1 MLCGLSIRNIV
12 LIDSLDLSFYRGLTV
27 LSGETGAG
35 KSILLD
41 ALGVALGGRV
51 DTSMR
56 RDGAPQASVTA
67 TFEIKN
73 HEFLEEFFD
82 KSGLSVNGPEEQLLH
97 LRRVIND
104 DGRTRA
110 FINDQ
115 PVTANMLREIG
126 DLLVEIQGQFDAQGL
141 LNSKTHLKFLDI
153 FANHTELLS
162 RVAEAYSLLSNAKL
176 KLKRATEE
184 LSINESR
191 KEYLEIAVE
200 ELASLKPIEGE
211 EAKLLETRSE
221 LMNAEKIIIAL
232 NEALQFIGGEG
243 GAITLVAKAQKTLDK
258 TSDRITKELESL
270 ERAANELSETESVV
284 GRLATEIEL
293 DTSYLEEIDERLN
306 SIRTLARKHGVTPDE
321 LNSKYQEFCNQ
332 LRMVEDEA
340 SQIEALERELEST
353 KAKFIEDADALSKSR
368 ITAGKRLD
376 QAIISELKPLK
387 LAQSKFQ
394 ATIESCDESGWSV
407 YGWDKV
413 TFQIST
419 NPGTPLGPLQ
429 KVASGG
435 ELSRLLL
442 ALRVALSAATPL
454 PTLIFDEVDAGVG
467 GAVAAAVGR
476 RLKRLGEK
484 IQVLVVTHSPQVA
497 AEGHVHWKIV
507 KDDTTGLQ
515 RTAAKELA
523 KTERVEE
530 IARMLSGEMITE
542 EARAASLKLL
552 EN

>member
-12 LIDSLDLSFYRGLTV
+12 LIDSLDLSFSRGLTV

-56 RDGAPQASVTA
+56 REGAPQASVTA
-67 TFEIKN
+67 TFEVQN
-73 HEFLEEFFD
+73 HELLEEFFD
-82 KSGLSVNGPEEQLLH
+82 KSGLSVNESEKQLLY

-115 PVTANMLREIG
+115 PVTANMLRDIG

-141 LNSKTHLKFLDI
+141 LNSRTHLKFLDI

-162 RVAEAYSLLSNAKL
+162 RVAAAYSLLSDAKL
-176 KLKRATEE
+176 KLKKATEE
-184 LSINESR
+184 SSINESR
-191 KEYLEIAVE
+191 KEYLKIAVE

-211 EAKLLETRSE
+211 GAKLLETRSE

-258 TSDRITKELESL
+258 TSDRIIKQIGSL
-270 ERAANELSETESVV
+270 ERAATELGETELVL
-284 GRLATEIEL
+284 GRIATEIEL
-293 DTSYLEEIDERLN
+293 DTSHLEKIDERLN
-306 SIRTLARKHGVTPDE
+306 SIRALARKYGVTPDE
-321 LNSKYQEFCNQ
+321 LNAQYQEFSNQ
-332 LRMVEDEA
+332 LRMIDDDA
-340 SQIEALERELEST
+340 SQVQTLERELELAR
-353 KAKFIEDADALSKSR
+353 AKFIEDADALSKSR
-368 ITAGKRLD
+368 AKASNRLN

-394 ATIESCDESGWSV
+394 ATIEACDESGWSI

-515 RTAAKELA
+515 RTTAKELA

-530 IARMLSGEMITE
+530 IARMLSGEMITK

>member
-12 LIDSLDLSFYRGLTV
+12 LIDSLDLSFSRGLTV

-153 FANHTELLS
+153 FANHTQLLS

-332 LRMVEDEA
+332 LRMVEDES

>member
-12 LIDSLDLSFYRGLTV
+12 LIDSLELSFSKGLTV

-67 TFEIKN
+67 TFEIRN

-340 SQIEALERELEST
+340 SQIEALERELEAT

-368 ITAGKRLD
+368 VKAGKRLD

-515 RTAAKELA
+515 RTTAKELA

>member
-12 LIDSLDLSFYRGLTV
+12 LIDSLDLSFSRGLTV

-41 ALGVALGGRV
+41 ALGVALGRRV

-73 HEFLEEFFD
+73 HEFIKEFFD
-82 KSGLSVNGPEEQLLH
+82 KFGLSVNDPEEQLLH

-141 LNSKTHLKFLDI
+141 LNSRTHLKFLDL

-162 RVAEAYSLLSNAKL
+162 RVAETYSLLSNAKL
-176 KLKRATEE
+176 KLKRLTEE
-184 LSINESR
+184 LSINKNR
-191 KEYLEIAVE
+191 KEYLEAAIE
-200 ELASLKPIEGE
+200 ELALLKPIDGE

-243 GAITLVAKAQKTLDK
+243 GAITLVARAQKTLDK

-270 ERAANELSETESVV
+270 ERAATELSETESVV

-293 DTSYLEEIDERLN
+293 DTSHLEEIDERLN

-321 LNSKYQEFCNQ
+321 LNAQYQEFSSQ
-332 LRMVEDEA
+332 LRMIEDEA
-340 SQIEALERELEST
+340 SRIQTLERELEST
-353 KAKFIEDADALSKSR
+353 RAKFIEDATALSKSR
-368 ITAGKRLD
+368 VKAGKRLD
-376 QAIISELKPLK
+376 QSIISELEPLK
-387 LAQSKFQ
+387 LAHSKFQ
-394 ATIESCDESGWSV
+394 TTIETNDESGWSV
-407 YGWDKV
+407 YGWDNA

-419 NPGTPLGPLQ
+419 NPGTTLGLLQ

-497 AEGHVHWKIV
+497 AEGHAHWKIV

-515 RTAAKELA
+515 RTTAKELA

>member
-153 FANHTELLS
+153 FANHTQLLS
-162 RVAEAYSLLSNAKL
+162 RVAEAYSLLSNAKS

>member
-12 LIDSLDLSFYRGLTV
+12 LIDSLDLSFSRGLTV

-67 TFEIKN
+67 TFEIQN

-82 KSGLSVNGPEEQLLH
+82 KSGLSINGLEEQLLH

-162 RVAEAYSLLSNAKL
+162 RVAEAYSLLSNAKS
-176 KLKRATEE
+176 KLKRANEE
-184 LSINESR
+184 SSINESR

-270 ERAANELSETESVV
+270 ERAANELSETESVL

-293 DTSYLEEIDERLN
+293 DTSHLEAIDERLN

-332 LRMVEDEA
+332 LRLVEDEA
-340 SQIEALERELEST
+340 SQIEALERELEVT
-353 KAKFIEDADALSKSR
+353 KANFIENADALSKSR
-368 ITAGKRLD
+368 VKAGKRLD

-394 ATIESCDESGWSV
+394 TIIEACDESGWSV
-407 YGWDKV
+407 HGWDKI

-419 NPGTPLGPLQ
+419 NPGTSLGPLQ
-429 KVASGG
+429 KIASGG

-467 GAVAAAVGR
+467 GAVAAAVGG

-515 RTAAKELA
+515 RTTAKELA

>member
-12 LIDSLDLSFYRGLTV
+12 LIDSLDLSFSRGLTV

-394 ATIESCDESGWSV
+394 ATIESCDESGWSF

>member
-12 LIDSLDLSFYRGLTV
+12 LIDSLDLSFSRGLTV

-153 FANHTELLS
+153 FANHTQLLS

-394 ATIESCDESGWSV
+394 ATIESCDETGWSV